1 MIAVDVP
8 ETTARFISIHP
19 GSVKTEMGIKSGLD
33 GVFRGTDPKLAGD
46 FVVWAASE
54 EASFLNGRFAWVNW
68 DVADLVAAKEEIVSK
83 DYYRTSLTV

>member
-19 GSVKTEMGIKSGLD
+19 GSVKTDMGVKSGLD
-33 GVFRGTDPKLAGD
+33 GVFRSTDPRLAGD

-54 EASFLNGRFAWVNW
+54 EARFLNGRFAWVNW